1 MKILLNFDKAVAD
14 VLSDKVKS
22 RLTFKV
28 SLAGAFG
35 RGTERADV
43 RL

>member
-14 VLSDKVKS
+14 VLSEKVKS

-28 SLAGAFG
+28 RLACATT
-35 RGTERADV
+35 RGV
-43 RL
+43 VY